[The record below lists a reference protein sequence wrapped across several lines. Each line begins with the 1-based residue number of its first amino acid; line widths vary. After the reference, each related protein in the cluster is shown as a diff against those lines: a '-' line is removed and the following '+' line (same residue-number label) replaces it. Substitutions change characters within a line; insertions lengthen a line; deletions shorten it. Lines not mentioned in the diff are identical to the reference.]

1 MPPGAPP
8 APGAV
13 PPGAVPPG
21 APPVA
26 ESTGSHPKARLIKA
40 IHTAKKHGATLDTT
54 LDFGHKEMTLHDC
67 IHECGMEPKD
77 FGFDSDSDKSG
88 VEQMLKSISG
98 FWNKEARNFTIG
110 GTRAKTKVLKD
121 FKNGEFSNATEQ
133 DLHHVLKLI
142 DKMDPSEQHVSSEL
156 GHIRHLAGM
165 HDQNTDE
172 DMMDPQDMMKGMMGQ
187 MGGMQ
192 MPSMPQGGTNSR
204 SSSYTINGKPVSKAE
219 YDQFMVQHPEL
230 AKAQQLQNKP
240 HISWDPAVRQQRSGG
255 TRRVAGDDMM
265 ESELTAMLKIAGL
278 R

>member
-1 MPPGAPP
+1 MHNQETDEG
-8 APGAV
+8 
-13 PPGAVPPG
+13 
-21 APPVA
+21 
-26 ESTGSHPKARLIKA
+26 
-40 IHTAKKHGATLDTT
+40 
-54 LDFGHKEMTLHDC
+54 
-67 IHECGMEPKD
+67 
-77 FGFDSDSDKSG
+77 
-88 VEQMLKSISG
+88 
-98 FWNKEARNFTIG
+98 
-110 GTRAKTKVLKD
+110 
-121 FKNGEFSNATEQ
+121 TEQ
-133 DLHHVLKLI
+133 DDFSNMFAQFKQQHPQADMNKLMQTMGGQGGM
-142 DKMDPSEQHVSSEL
+142 KMPQMPGMGGAGMSDMSKMMGGMQMPQMPAMPQGGGNSITVNGKPATQAEFDAFTKQHNVVPGQMPGGQKLTPGQMPSLPGGMKTPQLGGSPQDMVNNMMKGMNESEEL
-156 GHIRHLAGM
+156 GHIKHLAGM
-165 HDQNTDE
+165 HDQHTDE